1 MCVIKRKIKFES
13 HKNCSEA
20 TQLQNKINYLEKYI
34 IDMDSFKEDLK
45 EYIKNNKLI
54 LKTQQRFRCEKHNV
68 YTDEINKILLSSND
82 DKRIQSID
90 SIRTRTRKHAYRTR
104 KDAISNKEE
113 IKCKN
118 IIEQY
123 KND

>member
-54 LKTQQRFRCEKHNV
+54 LKTQQRFEVKS
-68 YTDEINKILLSSND
+68 IMSILTKL
-82 DKRIQSID
+82 
-90 SIRTRTRKHAYRTR
+90 IRFF
-104 KDAISNKEE
+104 
-113 IKCKN
+113 
-118 IIEQY
+118 
-123 KND
+123 